1 MPYSVSR
8 PPAAIDKSKEGSF
21 GASSRFTSVVKS
33 IATTNTAASKPATVK
48 TAITTAKAS
57 PGFSVITAVKTA
69 VASAPAIA
77 AKITKTHT

>member
-8 PPAAIDKSKEGSF
+8 RPAAIDKTKHGSF
-21 GASSRFTSVVKS
+21 GASSGFTTIVKS
-33 IATTNTAASKPATVK
+33 IAATNTAASKPATVK
-48 TAITTAKAS
+48 TAIATARAN
-57 PGFSVITAVKTA
+57 PGFSVISAVKTA